1 MATSVMRVA
10 PPRSSSVQ
18 RKSSGNF
25 SEQGG
30 KAASVRGLAF
40 SYTWSTNVFSASRTC
55 HWPLELSSHALQIWP
70 IQQLRTGGASQV
82 TVRLTTA
89 KRECAPAL
97 RPFALRHRADIQ
109 YEARRQRT
117 ELIHRAH
124 RANVSCCS
132 GHLLTLP
139 TTLLQNFRQLAGREL
154 PFFTP
159 YTRNITK

>member
-1 MATSVMRVA
+1 MATSAMRVA
-10 PPRSSSVQ
+10 PPRSSSIQ

-70 IQQLRTGGASQV
+70 IQQLRTDGASQV

-89 KRECAPAL
+89 KCECADTSAV
-97 RPFALRHRADIQ
+97 RPTAPSRHPIRSAAATHRAN
-109 YEARRQRT
+109 T
-117 ELIHRAH
+117 RAH

-139 TTLLQNFRQLAGREL
+139 TTLLQNFRQLAGRKL
-154 PFFTP
+154 PSFTP
-159 YTRNITK
+159 STRNITK

>member
-1 MATSVMRVA
+1 MATSAMRAA
-10 PPRSSSVQ
+10 PPRSSSAQ

-70 IQQLRTGGASQV
+70 IQQLRTDGASQV

-89 KRECAPAL
+89 KCEGAPTL

-117 ELIHRAH
+117 ELIHELTELMSLVAVDTFLRFRLH
-124 RANVSCCS
+124 CCKIFAS
-132 GHLLTLP
+132 WRDENFLPLL
-139 TTLLQNFRQLAGREL
+139 LLRG
-154 PFFTP
+154 
-159 YTRNITK
+159 I